1 MAIIESE
8 SSYRKSENN
17 GQHECDNSF
26 AINSGQ
32 KTNLPRGAHSPENR
46 WGARDNMKVPASDRD
61 ENYNGRND
69 NDADDP
75 Y

>member
-8 SSYRKSENN
+8 SYSRKSENN

-32 KTNLPRGAHSPENR
+32 KTAMPPAGHSPENR
-46 WGARDNMKVPASDRD
+46 WGARDNMKVPASSRG
-61 ENYNGRND
+61 ENVPSGTQVTGKLK
-69 NDADDP
+69 
-75 Y
+75 